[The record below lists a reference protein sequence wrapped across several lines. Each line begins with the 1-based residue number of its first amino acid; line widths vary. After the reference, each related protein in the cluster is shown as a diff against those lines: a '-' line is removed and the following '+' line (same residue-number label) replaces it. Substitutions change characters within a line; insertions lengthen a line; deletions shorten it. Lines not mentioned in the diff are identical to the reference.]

1 MRGARAAA
9 VAAYFGIAAALWVSD
24 SVHLATMLLELNALE
39 TVRAGSPPPTR
50 LRRRSAAPPGSVRSG
65 GRPRSQAERLCS

>member
-50 LRRRSAAPPGSVRSG
+50 LQRAPPRS
-65 GRPRSQAERLCS
+65 PRLAA